1 MGFDRLSKYFLGLS
15 KLFSYYKGL
24 EMTDEEYQ
32 PRNREKSKQ
41 AKYGWFWCDACD
53 YYYGGELGK
62 CPVCGNK
69 MNDKKIK
76 YDRNRSSFN
85 A

>member
-1 MGFDRLSKYFLGLS
+1 MID
-15 KLFSYYKGL
+15 
-24 EMTDEEYQ
+24 DEEYQ
-32 PRNREKSKQ
+32 LTNRQ
-41 AKYGWFWCDACD
+41 RAKTATYGRFWCDVCD

-62 CPVCGNK
+62 CPECGTKGNY
-69 MNDKKIK
+69 KKIK